1 MRLTLSLILIAAVA
15 LYGASFLQVARSAPL
30 PATGSEAGQRPARG
44 DARRDQ
50 ADWWRAKPIGPP
62 ARSICTGCGGP
73 VVPFEPSGGAQARR
87 ALDAARTPRPAVG
100 PPPAGETA
108 PGRRRRRAP

>member
-15 LYGASFLQVARSAPL
+15 LYGASFLQAARSAPL
-30 PATGSEAGQRPARG
+30 SATGSEAGQRPARG
-44 DARRDQ
+44 DARRERTDRR
-50 ADWWRAKPIGPP
+50 RAEPTDPP

-73 VVPFEPSGGAQARR
+73 VVPFDPSGGAQARR
-87 ALDAARTPRPAVG
+87 ALDAARKPRPAIG

-108 PGRRRRRAP
+108 PERRGRAP